1 MKSIYSDNKW
11 LSDISDDFLN
21 ARPALAADGAI
32 GMWWF
37 DEVSAGTATYT
48 SVAGRAGVVRI
59 AIATAAANVTNWVGC
74 AGVQITEPS
83 LNPACEAIIKGDAN
97 TDHRIIF
104 GFHQIPA
111 NTAISADTDQSA
123 NEIFFRKK
131 ASATTWECVTRSASG
146 TENIVQLP
154 TVTTNE
160 FRTLKIEVKN
170 SIGTVFFSADNVLVA
185 TVTTAI
191 PLSSTRLT
199 IAVGHGVTS
208 TTARSI
214 DLDYLSLL
222 T

>member
-1 MKSIYSDNKW
+1 MSSIM
-11 LSDISDDFLN
+11 LRDDFLN
-21 ARPALAADGAI
+21 PQPVLSADGRL
-32 GMWWF
+32 GMF
-37 DEVSAGTATYT
+37 YYDEVSAGTATYT
-48 SVAGRAGVVRI
+48 SVAGRSIVRLS
-59 AIATAAANVTNWVGC
+59 IATPASGVTNWIGS
-74 AGVQITEPS
+74 AGVQITERS
-83 LNPACEAIIKGDAN
+83 LNPVLEVEMLGTAD
-97 TDHRIIF
+97 TDHRIIA

-170 SIGTVFFSADNVLVA
+170 SIGTVFFFADNVLVA